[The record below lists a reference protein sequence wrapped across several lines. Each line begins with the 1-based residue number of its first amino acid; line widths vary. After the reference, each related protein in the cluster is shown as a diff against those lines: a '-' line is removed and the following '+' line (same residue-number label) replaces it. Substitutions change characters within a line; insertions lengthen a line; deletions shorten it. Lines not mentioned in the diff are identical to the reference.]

1 MAELAFGESAEKRLC
16 TPYTQHYYPVLGVL
30 NSPDSKKSSD
40 SGRSSTAQAQKIS
53 RTLLQYF
60 RGGSDDEAEHVA
72 AWWDPVGPR
81 RGPRWQTVAYPR
93 VDDIPRRKA
102 RTQQTDDGADE
113 LSPRGMGILRGEGLL
128 TERWVTKQ
136 QRRPAT
142 VVSLHALTDE
152 SGDAQT
158 AEDMARNRVCL
169 AAFGLTYTAVV
180 VGGAEDATEA
190 RVAALAQRAGLDG
203 TQMAVCRAD
212 VGPALQAFAAELE
225 RQLFRRAAAYYTD
238 AFMRTQRRVAELPQL
253 PLPPRADDAGATYQ
267 ALRDNDHAV
276 VALEEPALVA
286 QYSRFLP
293 LRAWL
298 VRYHFK
304 LALFAEC
311 AGDRDTAQ
319 RCQWLAYAH
328 LAAYIGEIASGAYL
342 PAGHDAVADGPPIGW
357 MWALNGGDGDGQ
369 RAHSLRMF
377 GARWD
382 EAVVLLEAVHLRI
395 VRGWLYQSL
404 ELAALRATQQ
414 AATTGTW
421 SYAFGGGG
429 PQQRYTVAAV
439 HRSAPRPVAAVNPG
453 VAGSGSASPVGGA
466 SGAAAAD
473 GNGSLE
479 PLVLSVHAGEV
490 NAATER
496 MMDAERRRRDAH
508 THTHPAYYVALG
520 SESSDVDL
528 LQSPASA
535 WWPLGGFHAVVDFAR
550 QPREVARL
558 GLVINSSRDTSCA
571 AAQLPADNQYDQ
583 CLTLAARQCAE
594 HVLLLARVLERS
606 GFGHSCSYFWACVAR
621 QFEAHAALHVL
632 VARQGMGFAR
642 ALSVAM
648 LRLSD
653 SVQGPGTAGRHLI
666 ATLLGALRLSP
677 SAGPAVQ
684 QAGFAQTTMSEDDVS
699 NLTEPSVPS
708 SAFAGF
714 AFEQAFDDG
723 ADNNSTSSRSG
734 MDFHS
739 QRVSERTPVAGGCL
753 LPQWMWPESPALLF
767 HFAAVANLR
776 RSQRLAAEDRIYAT
790 DGDHGLQREFNANP
804 GVENS
809 YVALWLMV
817 ERARAEETRCNTAKL
832 LAAALATLPGA
843 GQSAASRAAQEIA
856 AQSDDLSS
864 LDILISDKRPGTHAT
879 RLCLYLTSVLAE
891 IYAECGKHQKALD
904 IFGQLVKR
912 FRHEGWPLLTA
923 HTLQWTTVCAV
934 AVHDTPA
941 SVRALIEL
949 LSPRLLQ
956 DMDQRYLIAR
966 RLLRAG
972 SELSSAQDV
981 AAVCVDMTQ
990 IYSPILCHAHWRHWE
1005 LGSTMSM
1012 PFQLTFDCRG
1022 MPCALVLHELL
1033 VEFDDSR
1040 YNVHVS
1046 AGSLSD
1052 VVVADTGQTVCY
1064 YEINTAGDGQASL
1077 ELRPDSVA
1085 VFEGSVFVSDDHGS
1099 HALHTSGTLSL
1110 TAVSATVALDGT
1122 GGTEEGRIRLQLRW
1136 PTSAKTRGTS
1146 DSINEAGGYA
1156 ASSADSPLNPIE
1168 LLLLGNMAI
1177 SRMQGSELGLSGQL
1191 SLPPALLGQSRHSMF
1206 TLQDA
1211 ISVAGPAASLPLNRK
1226 WLHVSTGAKRV
1237 AQWLELPTAPLLPTS
1252 ILSGGLE
1259 SMQGSGPAYSAYSRC
1274 RILCLPKPSPAVL
1287 LTIPSVAALAPAY
1300 CGESFPVE
1308 IRVENMH
1315 TRPISR
1321 IELDI
1326 RLEAVELANGSDS
1339 MSDLNMGDVP
1349 SARAS
1354 VLSLPKAAPVA
1365 AEGLVGKQTSDSENA
1380 AVSTPWLQQGQNG
1393 ERLQEICGLEMLTD
1407 DALQP
1412 QQTCTSTVK
1421 VHFPGSDLLHS
1432 AWKSAASSS
1441 VAVVRCTAR
1450 WSVPNL
1456 AAEEGTSSAGEW
1468 TGQTSVKVSI
1478 PVVRPLYAN
1487 ITPLLSHVTAPVKPL
1502 STGEGARQLSS
1513 IIPANE
1519 LFGGE
1524 YCFRRPVLV
1533 NLCNAGPWDVVIGRV
1548 VLRPP
1553 LTGDELPLRVQL
1565 AGTTAMAEQS
1575 VIAAGSAQQLEFCL
1589 DIYTSDV
1596 VRMPSEICPGTLEIE
1611 WRRSGGVSS
1620 NVLIL
1625 TRLWMPPLE
1634 LIAKCVQVES
1644 ECSPIVRVGEPLAVC
1659 YRLLNPT
1666 RATQAIEATM
1676 RAADGFVFA
1685 GPRRTSLNIM
1695 PGHVALLRFNMLPLS
1710 SMPQHQLSVSDGV
1723 QRHVPGH
1730 LVLGL
1735 GRHAIDSD
1743 AVSAADGRES
1753 MSSERRQQKQ
1763 LLFPHSS
1770 VRQGGDVGSARS
1782 SVIDSANLPPSN
1794 IAGHGWVQ
1802 LPRLDLRLVERR
1814 PRRASGSIHSPLSQP
1829 ATGLRSLLGA
1839 ATSAVAAPP
1848 PTREVSSL
1856 VLEPSVAGRPSK
1868 TQLVQR
1874 TIVKL
1879 AGLELPPE
1887 AESAAGILT
1896 PALMEDCVDMLPDYL
1911 LHGRCEASGAD
1922 SELEDSE
1929 TEDSGSLHSS
1939 AASKSIVVNDTISS
1953 TLLRFDQTSIFCLP
1967 ENS

>member
-1 MAELAFGESAEKRLC
+1 LAFGESAEKRLC

-30 NSPDSKKSSD
+30 NSPVGENNSD
-40 SGRSSTAQAQKIS
+40 LGQLSTKQAQKVA
-53 RTLLQYF
+53 RALLQYF
-60 RGGSDDEAEHVA
+60 RGGSDDEAEHVV

-81 RGPRWQTVAYPR
+81 RGPRWQTVAYAR
-93 VDDIPRRKA
+93 VDDISRRKA
-102 RTQQTDDGADE
+102 RTQQTDEKADE
-113 LSPRGMGILRGEGLL
+113 LSPRGTGILRGEGLL

-136 QRRPAT
+136 QRRPST

-152 SGDAQT
+152 GGDAQT

-169 AAFGLTYTAVV
+169 AAFGLTYTAVL
-180 VGGAEDATEA
+180 VGSAEDATEA
-190 RVAALAQRAGLDG
+190 RVAALAQRAGLDP
-203 TQMAVCRAD
+203 TQMAVCRAG
-212 VGPALQAFAAELE
+212 VGPALQAFAADLE

-267 ALRDNDHAV
+267 ALRDNDHAT

-286 QYSRFLP
+286 HYSRFLP

-342 PAGHDAVADGPPIGW
+342 PAGHDAVTDGPPIGW
-357 MWALNGGDGDGQ
+357 MWALNGGDADGQ

-377 GARWD
+377 GTRWD
-382 EAVVLLEAVHLRI
+382 EAVVLLEAIHLRI

-414 AATTGTW
+414 AAATGTW

-429 PQQRYTVAAV
+429 PQQRYTVTAV
-439 HRSAPRPVAAVNPG
+439 HRSAPRPVSAVNPG
-453 VAGSGSASPVGGA
+453 IAGSGSASLVSGA

-496 MMDAERRRRDAH
+496 MMDAERRRRNAH

-528 LQSPASA
+528 LQSPTSA

-558 GLVINSSRDTSCA
+558 GLVINSSRDTSCT
-571 AAQLPADNQYDQ
+571 AAQLPVDNQYDQ

-606 GFGHSCSYFWACVAR
+606 GFGHSSSYFWACVAR

-666 ATLLGALRLSP
+666 ATLLGALRLP
-677 SAGPAVQ
+677 HPAGSAVE
-684 QAGFAQTTMSEDDVS
+684 QAGFAKTTLSEDDAFE
-699 NLTEPSVPS
+699 LTEPDVPS

-714 AFEQAFDDG
+714 AFEQALGDD
-723 ADNNSTSSRSG
+723 AANNSTSSRSG
-734 MDFHS
+734 VEFHS
-739 QRVSERTPVAGGCL
+739 RRVSESAAVAGGCL
-753 LPQWMWPESPALLF
+753 LPQWMWPESPAMLF

-776 RSQRLAAEDRIYAT
+776 RSQRLAAENRIYAT
-790 DGDHGLQREFNANP
+790 DGDHGLQREFNVNP

-809 YVALWLMV
+809 YVSLWLMV
-817 ERARAEETRCNTAKL
+817 ERTRAEETRCTSARL

-856 AQSDDLSS
+856 AQFNDLSA
-864 LDILISDKRPGTHAT
+864 LDVLISGKQPGMHAT

-891 IYAECGKHQKALD
+891 VYVECGEHHKALG
-904 IFGQLVKR
+904 IFGWLVKR
-912 FRHEGWPLLTA
+912 FRREGWPLLTA
-923 HTLQWTTVCAV
+923 NALQWITVCAA
-934 AVHDTPA
+934 AVHDAPA
-941 SVRALIEL
+941 GVRAQVEL
-949 LSPRLLQ
+949 LAPRLLQ
-956 DMDQRYLIAR
+956 DMGQRRRIAR
-966 RLLRAG
+966 RLLRAI
-972 SELSSAQDV
+972 SEPSLAQEV
-981 AAVCVDMTQ
+981 AAVSVDMTQ

-1005 LGSTMSM
+1005 LGSTMKMS
-1012 PFQLTFDCRG
+1012 FQLTFDCRG
-1022 MPCALVLHELL
+1022 MPCPLVLRELL

-1040 YNVHVS
+1040 YNMLVS
-1046 AGSLSD
+1046 TARLSD
-1052 VVVADTGQTVCY
+1052 VVVADTDQTVCY
-1064 YEINTAGDGQASL
+1064 YEINTTDDGQTSL
-1077 ELRPDSVA
+1077 ELRPDCVS
-1085 VFEGSVFVSDDHGS
+1085 VFEGSVSVADDHNS

-1110 TAVSATVALDGT
+1110 TAVSATVASDGS
-1122 GGTEEGRIRLQLRW
+1122 GDTEEGRLRLQLCW
-1136 PTSAKTRGTS
+1136 PTSAQTQGTS
-1146 DSINEAGGYA
+1146 DSANEAGGDA

-1168 LLLLGNMAI
+1168 MLLLGNMAI
-1177 SRMQGSELGLSGQL
+1177 SRLQGSELGSSGQL
-1191 SLPPALLGQSRHSMF
+1191 VLAPSLLGQSRRSMF
-1206 TLQDA
+1206 TLQNA

-1226 WLHVSTGAKRV
+1226 WLHVSTSAKRV
-1237 AQWLELPTAPLLPTS
+1237 AQWLELPTAPLLPTGL
-1252 ILSGGLE
+1252 LSGGSE
-1259 SMQGSGPAYSAYSRC
+1259 SIQGSGPAYSAYSRC
-1274 RILCLPKPSPAVL
+1274 RILCLPKPAPAVL

-1308 IRVENMH
+1308 IQVENMH

-1326 RLEAVELANGSDS
+1326 RLEAVELAHGSDS

-1349 SARAS
+1349 STRAS

-1365 AEGLVGKQTSDSENA
+1365 VEDLVGKQTSDGESA
-1380 AVSTPWLQQGQNG
+1380 AVSKPWLRQGQND

-1407 DALQP
+1407 DVLQP
-1412 QQTCTSTVK
+1412 QQTCTSTVI

-1432 AWKSAASSS
+1432 AWQSAASSS

-1456 AAEEGTSSAGEW
+1456 AAAEGTLSADEW

-1478 PVVRPLYAN
+1478 PVVRPLHAD
-1487 ITPLLSHVTAPVKPL
+1487 ITPLLSHVAAPVKAL
-1502 STGEGARQLSS
+1502 SNGEGIQQLSS

-1533 NLCNAGPWDVVIGRV
+1533 NLCNAGPWDIVVGRV

-1611 WRRSGGVSS
+1611 WRRGDGVSS
-1620 NVLIL
+1620 NEPIS
-1625 TRLWMPPLE
+1625 TRLWLPPLE

-1644 ECSPIVRVGEPLAVC
+1644 ECSPIARVGEPLALC

-1676 RAADGFVFA
+1676 RAAEGFVFA

-1695 PGHVALLRFNMLPLS
+1695 PGHVALLRFNLLPLS
-1710 SMPQHQLSVSDGV
+1710 SMSQHQLPAADGV

-1735 GRHAIDSD
+1735 GRHAVDSD
-1743 AVSAADGRES
+1743 AVSAVDGRES
-1753 MSSERRQQKQ
+1753 ISSERRQQKQ
-1763 LLFPHSS
+1763 LLSPHAST
-1770 VRQGGDVGSARS
+1770 RRGRDVSSARS
-1782 SVIDSANLPPSN
+1782 SVIDVANVPPSN
-1794 IAGHGWVQ
+1794 VAGHGWVQ
-1802 LPRLDLRLVERR
+1802 LPRLDLRLTERR
-1814 PRRASGSIHSPLSQP
+1814 PRRSSGSIHSPLSQP

-1839 ATSAVAAPP
+1839 AASAVAAPP

-1856 VLEPSVAGRPSK
+1856 VLEPSVAGRLSK
-1868 TQLVQR
+1868 TQLAQR
-1874 TIVKL
+1874 TIAEL
-1879 AGLELPPE
+1879 AGLELSSK
-1887 AESAAGILT
+1887 AESAAGLLT

-1911 LHGRCEASGAD
+1911 LYGRCEASGAE

-1929 TEDSGSLHSS
+1929 SEDSVPLHIST
-1939 AASKSIVVNDTISS
+1939 ASKSVVIDDAISS
-1953 TLLRFDQTSIFCLP
+1953 TLLRFDQTSIFCFP
-1967 ENS
+1967 EKS